1 MQSISRVTEKHVERC
16 ISNGLAPEMHQQRA
30 GPGMRSFRGPRGKRP
45 SKREAEVLQGDFH
58 GAESTGTV
66 GLSGG
71 LCARSW
77 REASVRAVSPRPS
90 PQGLHPA
97 PLHSE
102 KCEGKT
108 AGLLCKALKTRNE
121 HLSLKK
127 SRASRFGQRSR
138 HHMRRTLQI

>member
-1 MQSISRVTEKHVERC
+1 
-16 ISNGLAPEMHQQRA
+16 MHQQRA
-30 GPGMRSFRGPRGKRP
+30 GPGDASATGWPRDEVFPRPKREAA
-45 SKREAEVLQGDFH
+45 KQREAEVLQGDFR

-66 GLSGG
+66 RLSGG

-77 REASVRAVSPRPS
+77 REASVHAVSPRPS

-108 AGLLCKALKTRNE
+108 AGLLCKALKMRNE
-121 HLSLKK
+121 HSSLKK
-127 SRASRFGQRSR
+127 SRVSRFGQRSR
-138 HHMRRTLQI
+138 HHMKRTLQI